1 MTMSNGTLR
10 ISLSALATTAALVLA
25 GPAHAAVW
33 NSDYDPPAFIG
44 TAVFDV
50 PTPCLSGVADGEYLP
65 TDFPGCSPIRVISN
79 VSTTPA
85 IDFSSVLPSSAIT
98 SYDVI
103 GGQFV
108 GVDTGI
114 IGSAALGFWFQFL
127 SNFQQIGDFP
137 PTVTNTVNLYNN
149 CSFDGPTLFCGPPV
163 NVATIVSFA
172 RAPEP
177 GSLGLILGALGA
189 GWLARRRKIAA

>member
-1 MTMSNGTLR
+1 MLKR
-10 ISLSALATTAALVLA
+10 KFRVSLCAFAATAVLVLA
-25 GPAHAAVW
+25 GPARAGIW
-33 NSDYDPPAFIG
+33 SSDYDPPAFIG
-44 TAVFDV
+44 SASFDV
-50 PTPCLSGVADGEYLP
+50 PTPCLAGVADGEYLP
-65 TDFPGCSPIRVISN
+65 AAFPGCAPIRVISN

-85 IDFSSVLPSSAIT
+85 ISFASVLPSSAVT

-114 IGSAALGFWFQFL
+114 IGSSALGFWFQFL

-137 PTVTNTVNLYNN
+137 PTVTNTVNLYND
-149 CSFDGPTLFCGPPV
+149 CSLDGPTLFCGSPV
-163 NVATIVSFA
+163 NVATIVTF
-172 RAPEP
+172 RPAPEP
-177 GSLGLILGALGA
+177 GSLALIIGALGA

>member
-1 MTMSNGTLR
+1 MSNRTLR
-10 ISLSALATTAALVLA
+10 VSLSAFAAAVVLVLA
-25 GPAHAAVW
+25 GPAGAAVW

-44 TAVFDV
+44 TAAFDV
-50 PTPCLSGVADGEYLP
+50 PAACLAGVADGEYLP
-65 TDFPGCSPIRVISN
+65 TDFPGCSPIRVIGN

-85 IDFSSVLPSSAIT
+85 VDFSSVLPSSAIA

-108 GVDTGI
+108 GVDTAI

-127 SNFQQIGDFP
+127 SNFQHIGDSP

-149 CSFDGPTLFCGPPV
+149 CSSDGPTLFCSPPV
-163 NVATIVSFA
+163 NVATIVTFT
-172 RAPEP
+172 RVPEP
-177 GSLGLILGALGA
+177 GSLALILGALGA
-189 GWLARRRKIAA
+189 GWLVRKRKPAA

>member
-1 MTMSNGTLR
+1 MSNRTLR
-10 ISLSALATTAALVLA
+10 MSLSLLAATALLALSGLA
-25 GPAHAAVW
+25 RAAVW
-33 NSDYDPPAFIG
+33 SSDYDPPAFIG
-44 TAVFDV
+44 TAGFDV

-65 TDFPGCSPIRVISN
+65 TDFPGGAPIRVIDN
-79 VSTTPA
+79 VSTSPA

-127 SNFQQIGDFP
+127 SNFQ
-137 PTVTNTVNLYNN
+137 
-149 CSFDGPTLFCGPPV
+149 
-163 NVATIVSFA
+163 
-172 RAPEP
+172 
-177 GSLGLILGALGA
+177 
-189 GWLARRRKIAA
+189 